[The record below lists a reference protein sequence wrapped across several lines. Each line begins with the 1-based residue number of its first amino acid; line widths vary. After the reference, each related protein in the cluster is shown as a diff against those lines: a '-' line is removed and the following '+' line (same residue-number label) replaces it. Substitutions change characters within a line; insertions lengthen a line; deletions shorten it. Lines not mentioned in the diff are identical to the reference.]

1 MKKQTENIE
10 ERKNGGK
17 APQIKMKAMEPK
29 LVDIDLIYSNGY
41 NPNRVY
47 KPELDL
53 LRLSIEQ
60 NGFCFPIVVMDDGK
74 GRYCIIDGYHRW
86 ITMRDVLHQ
95 KQIPVVILD
104 QPIGMRVTATVQ
116 FNRARGTH
124 QIVDM
129 SKLVIKL
136 VKSGMP
142 DDEIMER
149 LGMEP
154 DELLRLKQISGI
166 KEAFG
171 NKQFAKS
178 WKEFVA
184 KYPDGHDDK
193 ITVSKIKSGEGNAET
208 EFE

>member
-1 MKKQTENIE
+1 MQKESENIE
-10 ERKNGGK
+10 ERINGHK
-17 APQIKMKAMEPK
+17 VPKIKMKAMEPR
-29 LVDIDLIYSNGY
+29 LVDINLIYSNDY

-60 NGFCFPIVVMDDGK
+60 NGFCFPIVVMEDGK
-74 GRYCIIDGYHRW
+74 GKYVIIDGYHRW

-95 KQIPVVILD
+95 RNIPVVVLD
-104 QPIGMRVTATVQ
+104 QPIGMRITATVQ

-124 QIVDM
+124 QIIDM

-142 DDEIMER
+142 DNEIMER

-178 WKEFVA
+178 WKEFIA
-184 KYPDGHDDK
+184 KYPDGHDEMM
-193 ITVSKIKSGEGNAET
+193 TVSKI
-208 EFE
+208 

>member
-1 MKKQTENIE
+1 MQKESENIE
-10 ERKNGGK
+10 ERKNGHK
-17 APQIKMKAMEPK
+17 VPKIRMKAMEPK
-29 LVDIDLIYSNGY
+29 LVDINLIYSNDY

-60 NGFCFPIVVMDDGK
+60 NGFCFPIVVMEDGK
-74 GRYCIIDGYHRW
+74 GKYVIIDGYHRW

-95 KQIPVVILD
+95 RNIPVVVLD
-104 QPIGMRVTATVQ
+104 QPIGMRITATVQ
-116 FNRARGTH
+116 FNRARGAH
-124 QIVDM
+124 QIIDM

-178 WKEFVA
+178 WKEFIA
-184 KYPDGHDDK
+184 KYPDGHDEMM
-193 ITVSKIKSGEGNAET
+193 TVSKI
-208 EFE
+208 